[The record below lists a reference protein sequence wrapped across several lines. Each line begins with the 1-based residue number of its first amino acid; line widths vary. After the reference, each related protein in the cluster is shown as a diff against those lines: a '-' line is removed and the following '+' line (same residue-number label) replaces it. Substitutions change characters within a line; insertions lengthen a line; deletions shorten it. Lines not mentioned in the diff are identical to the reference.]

1 MTAMFPDSGVPWTDA
16 RNSLPDPDTQN
27 CNDLWYSTSRCEPRF
42 DPAAA
47 NAMLSELVNLINKGE
62 VDYDCRYL
70 DQVERAVRYLIQRGL
85 PNAVFMQGG
94 PDDYTSTLDPPLT
107 RHNDYQHIVAVPVID
122 NTGPVRLDLGY
133 GFIPV
138 LHCDGT
144 PFAKGDLLKL
154 KPVVLLF
161 FQNNWYYVGL
171 APSQISGGLTNGS
184 KRFNTPGVFSFIA
197 PAATL
202 FVQAWGGGGSG
213 AATAG
218 AQDPTGGGGGGGGY
232 VEGWVSTIVGTNHI
246 VTVGAGGPTI
256 PPNSGSPGYS
266 GTASIFN
273 IPGGVGMTAGG
284 GGGGSITAATPG
296 TGGIAVGGQFT
307 MGGGP
312 GEDWGS
318 QRRVCNGGQGGFGGG
333 AGGLHGGS
341 PGGQQPGG
349 GGGGGNSSGYGGA
362 GGHGSV
368 VVRW

>member
-184 KRFNTPGVFSFIA
+184 KRFNVPASSPSLLRPPLCSSKRGAAAAAARPPQARRTRQAAAVA
-197 PAATL
+197 AAATSK
-202 FVQAWGGGGSG
+202 VGSRRSWAPSTPSRSG
-213 AATAG
+213 PVALRSRLTAGRPATAE
-218 AQDPTGGGGGGGGY
+218 PRRS
-232 VEGWVSTIVGTNHI
+232 STSPV
-246 VTVGAGGPTI
+246 A
-256 PPNSGSPGYS
+256 SG
-266 GTASIFN
+266 
-273 IPGGVGMTAGG
+273 
-284 GGGGSITAATPG
+284 
-296 TGGIAVGGQFT
+296 
-307 MGGGP
+307 
-312 GEDWGS
+312 
-318 QRRVCNGGQGGFGGG
+318 
-333 AGGLHGGS
+333 
-341 PGGQQPGG
+341 
-349 GGGGGNSSGYGGA
+349 
-362 GGHGSV
+362 
-368 VVRW
+368 